1 MLLPSQIEAKPPDDR
16 FAFLHIDLNSFF
28 ASVEQQLHPEY
39 RGKPTA
45 VVGTMADTGTIIAAS
60 YECKALGVKTLT
72 KVGEA
77 RARIPDI
84 IFVNGSHSVY
94 AKYSH
99 DIAAA
104 IERVCPVAHTP
115 SIDEMV
121 CQLMGREGEPPRAR
135 QIALA
140 IKQAIRDDVG
150 ETLRCSIGM
159 APNRYLA
166 KIASDM
172 QKPDG
177 LIGLLPSQLPRAIAH
192 LELRDLPGVGA
203 RTEERL
209 HKKGI
214 RSMPDLL
221 ALDRPAMHKLW
232 DSVWGDR
239 LYHWLR
245 GHATGDDGAPVPN
258 ETQKSLGHSHV
269 LGPTHR
275 SAEGAWA
282 VAHKLLH
289 KAAMRLR
296 MEHFHAGTIA
306 VTIKYS
312 LTREQA
318 NSIHLS
324 SRPEHTTQN
333 LSSRPE
339 YAAQNLSSPPEYA
352 AQHPSSRPERA
363 NQNLLSRPEHGAQNL
378 SSRPERGAQ
387 HLSSRPERGARSGET
402 PVFAPANRK
411 AKVKKHTSGIT
422 ETAWSME
429 ARFRPCQDTLSL
441 LEILR
446 GVWSQQPSG
455 PEHTRPFFVGITM
468 RNLIPE
474 SELPQTLFDEP
485 GHRKELA
492 ETMDKLNLRF
502 GHTAVHFAGML
513 PARDSAPTR
522 IAFTQIPV
530 QYGVEYM

>member
-1 MLLPSQIEAKPPDDR
+1 MLNTPQNGSTPGSGSDSSPASSGEDR
-16 FAFLHIDLNSFF
+16 FGFLHIDLNSFF
-28 ASVEQQLHPEY
+28 ASVEQQLHPEF

-77 RARIPDI
+77 RAKIPDI
-84 IFVNGSHSVY
+84 ILVNGSHSVY
-94 AKYSH
+94 AEFSH
-99 DIAAA
+99 KIAAA
-104 IERVCPVAHTP
+104 VERICPVAHTP

-121 CQLMGREGEPPRAR
+121 CQLLGREQEPPRSR

-150 ETLRCSIGM
+150 ETLRCSVGM

-209 HKKGI
+209 NSKGI
-214 RSMPDLL
+214 RTMPDLL
-221 ALDRPAMHKLW
+221 ALDRPGMHKLW

-239 LYHWLR
+239 LFHWLR
-245 GHATGDDGAPVPN
+245 GHATGDDGAPIPN

-269 LGPTHR
+269 LGPEHR
-275 SAEGAWA
+275 SPEGAWA

-296 MEHFHAGTIA
+296 MEHFHAATMA

-312 LTREQA
+312 LNREQA
-318 NSIHLS
+318 V
-324 SRPEHTTQN
+324 
-333 LSSRPE
+333 
-339 YAAQNLSSPPEYA
+339 AARAE
-352 AQHPSSRPERA
+352 AQRA
-363 NQNLLSRPEHGAQNL
+363 P
-378 SSRPERGAQ
+378 
-387 HLSSRPERGARSGET
+387 T
-402 PVFAPANRK
+402 K
-411 AKVKKHTSGIT
+411 IKKHTSGIT
-422 ETAWSME
+422 QTAWSME

-446 GVWSQQPSG
+446 GVWAQRPSG
-455 PEHTRPFFVGITM
+455 PEHGKPFFVGVTM
-468 RNLIPE
+468 RNLILE
-474 SELPQTLFDEP
+474 TELPQTLFDEP
-485 GHRKELA
+485 GNRKELSQ
-492 ETMDKLNLRF
+492 TMDKLNLRF

-513 PARDSAPTR
+513 PARESAPTR

>member
-1 MLLPSQIEAKPPDDR
+1 MDASLQPDR
-16 FAFLHIDLNSFF
+16 FGFLHIDLNSFF

-39 RGKPTA
+39 RERPTGVTA
-45 VVGTMADTGTIIAAS
+45 TMADTGTIIAAS
-60 YECKALGVKTLT
+60 YEAKAFGVKTGT

-77 RARIPDI
+77 KRLCPGISL
-84 IFVNGSHSVY
+84 VEGNHTTY

-99 DIAAA
+99 EIAAA
-104 IERVCPVAHTP
+104 VERVCPVAHTP

-121 CQLMGREGEPPRAR
+121 CQLMGREQEPPKAR
-135 QIALA
+135 EIALA

-203 RTEERL
+203 RTEARL
-209 HKKGI
+209 NAKGI
-214 RSMPDLL
+214 QTMAQLL
-221 ALDRPAMHKLW
+221 SLDRNGMHALW

-245 GHATGDDGAPVPN
+245 GGQTGDDGAPVGSDL
-258 ETQKSLGHSHV
+258 QKSLGHSHV
-269 LGPTHR
+269 LGPEHR
-275 SAEGAWA
+275 SQAGAWA

-296 MEHFHAGTIA
+296 MEHFYTSTLA
-306 VTIKYS
+306 VTLKFA
-312 LTREQA
+312 LTRE
-318 NSIHLS
+318 
-324 SRPEHTTQN
+324 E
-333 LSSRPE
+333 
-339 YAAQNLSSPPEYA
+339 AARA
-352 AQHPSSRPERA
+352 AKLKH
-363 NQNLLSRPEHGAQNL
+363 
-378 SSRPERGAQ
+378 
-387 HLSSRPERGARSGET
+387 
-402 PVFAPANRK
+402 
-411 AKVKKHTSGIT
+411 HTSGIKHS
-422 ETAWSME
+422 AWGME
-429 ARFRPCQDTLSL
+429 ARFRPCQDTLTL
-441 LEILR
+441 LDALKGIWRER
-446 GVWSQQPSG
+446 PDG
-455 PEHTRPFFVGITM
+455 PEHQRPFFVGVTM
-468 RNLIPE
+468 RNLLPE
-474 SELPQTLFDEP
+474 NEVPKMLFEEP
-485 GHRKELA
+485 GHRNELSA
-492 ETMDKLNLRF
+492 TMDKLNLKF
-502 GHTAVHFAGML
+502 GHSTVHFAGML

>member
-1 MLLPSQIEAKPPDDR
+1 MSTSAQPDL
-16 FAFLHIDLNSFF
+16 FSFLHIDLNSFF

-39 RGKPTA
+39 RGKP
-45 VVGTMADTGTIIAAS
+45 VGVCGTMADTGALIAAS
-60 YECKALGVKTLT
+60 YEAKALGVKTLT

-77 RARIPDI
+77 KRLIPDI
-84 IFVNGSHSVY
+84 ILVNGSHTKY
-94 AKYSH
+94 AEFSH
-99 DIAAA
+99 NIAAA
-104 IERVCPVAHTP
+104 VERICPVAHTP

-121 CQLMGREGEPPRAR
+121 CELIGRERNPPAAR
-135 QIALA
+135 QISLA

-192 LELRDLPGVGA
+192 LELRDLPGIGA
-203 RTEERL
+203 RTEVRL
-209 HKKGI
+209 NAKGI
-214 RSMPDLL
+214 HTMEQLL
-221 ALDRPAMHKLW
+221 ALDRPAMHALW

-245 GHATGDDGAPVPN
+245 GADTGDDGAPVPSDV
-258 ETQKSLGHSHV
+258 QKSLGHSHV
-269 LGPTHR
+269 LAPEHR
-275 SAEGAWA
+275 TPKGAWA

-296 MEHFHAGTIA
+296 MEHFHTGSLA

-318 NSIHLS
+318 
-324 SRPEHTTQN
+324 
-333 LSSRPE
+333 
-339 YAAQNLSSPPEYA
+339 AK
-352 AQHPSSRPERA
+352 
-363 NQNLLSRPEHGAQNL
+363 
-378 SSRPERGAQ
+378 
-387 HLSSRPERGARSGET
+387 
-402 PVFAPANRK
+402 APK
-411 AKVKKHTSGIT
+411 TKKHTSGIT
-422 ETAWSME
+422 QTGWGME

-441 LEILR
+441 LEALQ
-446 GVWSQQPSG
+446 GCWKQAPDA
-455 PEHTRPFFVGITM
+455 PEHQKPFFVGVTL

-474 SELPQTLFDEP
+474 NELQSTLFEEP
-485 GHRKELA
+485 GNRNQLSA
-492 ETMDKLNLRF
+492 TMDKLNLKY
-502 GHTAVHFAGML
+502 GHTTLHFAGML

-530 QYGVEYM
+530 QYGADWM